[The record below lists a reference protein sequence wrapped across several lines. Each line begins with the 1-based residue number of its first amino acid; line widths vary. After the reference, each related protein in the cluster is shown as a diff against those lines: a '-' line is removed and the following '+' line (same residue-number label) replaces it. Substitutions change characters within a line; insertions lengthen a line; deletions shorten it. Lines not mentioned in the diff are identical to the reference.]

1 MRKSLPIIIL
11 SCATAFALAA
21 CNKNEQPQE
30 EAAAEAAP
38 AVLPR
43 PTLQQPVK
51 PLKPEAVV
59 KAEEAAAAAEAAA
72 PPDAPAD
79 GATKQMDPAVAEAKA
94 AYDTAFAQYEE
105 QNKAYSSE
113 WKKYLV
119 SVVTA
124 NMQGVKS
131 NRPYMYFVP
140 GGNDEGAQLDRQN
153 QLDNVGNVVARGV
166 LPGNMMAFGGP
177 DSTITAQLVVDAF
190 KEVQAGAF
198 KDVVVLFIG
207 APSDFETVK
216 QALATSGADARFVE
230 AK

>member
-1 MRKSLPIIIL
+1 MRNSLPIL
-11 SCATAFALAA
+11 ALACAAALTLAA
-21 CNKNEQPQE
+21 CNKTEQPQE
-30 EAAAEAAP
+30 QAAAEAAP
-38 AVLPR
+38 VVLAK
-43 PTLQQPVK
+43 PTAQQPVK
-51 PLKPEAVV
+51 PLKPDVVV

-72 PPDAPAD
+72 PADAPAD
-79 GATKQMDPAVAEAKA
+79 GTTTQMDPAVAEAKA

-177 DSTITAQLVVDAF
+177 DSAITAQLVVDAF
-190 KEVQAGAF
+190 KEVQAGSF

-207 APSDFETVK
+207 APADFDTVK